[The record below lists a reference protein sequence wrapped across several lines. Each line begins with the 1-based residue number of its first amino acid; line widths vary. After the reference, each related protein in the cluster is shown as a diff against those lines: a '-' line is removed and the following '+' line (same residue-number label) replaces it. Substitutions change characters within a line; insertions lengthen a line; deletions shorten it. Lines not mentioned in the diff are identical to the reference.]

1 MKVAPLE
8 HKPVKKCNS
17 WSDEEECQPVDD
29 SVENGA
35 PVVEPLLLLL
45 PSAEHP
51 EVLSRP
57 RDHVG
62 KELDHNSADVLV

>member
-8 HKPVKKCNS
+8 HKPVKKCDS
-17 WSDEEECQPVDD
+17 WSDKEAFQPVDD
-29 SVENGA
+29 SVEDRA

-45 PSAEHP
+45 AGAEQL

-57 RDHVG
+57 RDNVCE
-62 KELDHNSADVLV
+62 KLNHNSADVFI